1 MVDVLN
7 NQVVPFPNKD
17 TFFIS
22 SFQLLPPPFYVR
34 VHKARIYLRVWKKVS
49 TFV

>member
-17 TFFIS
+17 TFFVC
-22 SFQLLPPPFYVR
+22 SFQLHRPSFYVR
-34 VHKARIYLRVWKKVS
+34 AHKARIYLRVWKKVS
-49 TFV
+49 IFV